1 MTITDIQIVLTPT
14 NHDERLLAF
23 ATVVFD
29 GCFAVKDLRVI
40 DGTKG
45 LFVACPSKKL
55 TDRCDSCGWKVRL
68 LDRYCSDC
76 GFALAD
82 DRTAKDEHGNPR
94 LNPDGSRK
102 LFTDVA
108 HPLTSACRIML
119 QDAVL
124 AEFHKVA
131 SNH

>member
-1 MTITDIQIVLTPT
+1 MNVTDVQIVLTPT

-29 GCFAVKDLRVI
+29 ACMVLKDVRII

-45 LFVACPSKKL
+45 IFVAMPSKKL
-55 TDRCDSCGWKVRL
+55 CDRCHECGWKVRL
-68 LDRYCSDC
+68 LDRWCSDC
-76 GFALAD
+76 GVRLAD
-82 DRTAKDEHGNPR
+82 DRVAKDEHGNPR

-102 LFTDVA
+102 LFSDLC
-108 HPLTSACRIML
+108 HPITSAFRIAL
-119 QDAVL
+119 QETVL